1 MKTIIFF
8 ILSLPIALIG
18 QVDSITIQP
27 DGDNYRIVQHFSN
40 GSRLT
45 TVAMSAQALRKNA
58 AQRIIGIQ
66 DNFYKIAGQSYF
78 SNARATVLQ
87 TAVLVDN
94 ALGTSRALFG
104 DMRAELDDLY
114 GYYQYGGIYIQLM
127 MNGRLQQVNQSGQ
140 PVQGGVTGTWFA
152 DSRYHLVFLG
162 TGTKI
167 DDLDFVFDPFTSNTF
182 RTADRAHTITK
193 VR

>member
-1 MKTIIFF
+1 MKTFIFF
-8 ILSLPIALIG
+8 LLLLPIALIG

-40 GSRLT
+40 GTRLIT
-45 TVAMSAQALRKNA
+45 PPMSAEALRQNA

-66 DNFYKIAGQSYF
+66 DNFYQVAGQSYF

-87 TAVLVDN
+87 TSAIVDA
-94 ALGTSRALFG
+94 ALGTSGALFV
-104 DMRAELDDLY
+104 DMRAELDELH
-114 GYYQYGGIYIQLM
+114 GYYQYRGVYFELLPTGQL
-127 MNGRLQQVNQSGQ
+127 RQVNQSGE
-140 PVQGGVTGTWFA
+140 PMQGGVTGQWFA

-162 TGTKI
+162 TGSAL

-182 RTADRAHTITK
+182 RTPDRAHTITK